1 MFPVFFLVLVFVS
14 FLYYFHLE
22 IFNPSFKIL
31 SFYDNKKLFYYLFSH
46 VKKKR
51 TISNQFLQVEV
62 VEVFVKQAC
71 IP

>member
-46 VKKKR
+46 VKKR
-51 TISNQFLQVEV
+51 EQFLIN
-62 VEVFVKQAC
+62 FSKWKWWRYS
-71 IP
+71 